1 MHDINQLKEKEHGV
15 YTEIKDE
22 KAVLDITTYDA
33 QNIWVGRLLRVGL
46 HIKSW
51 HILVIRISDDVK
63 LLTNTW
69 RYFHQNI
76 GTTDTLQI
84 LAKKHYQTKFIKVDV
99 DNVPFLVVSLK
110 VQVLPCILA
119 FINGIGVD
127 RYIPLIILWL
137 D

>member
-1 MHDINQLKEKEHGV
+1 M
-15 YTEIKDE
+15 
-22 KAVLDITTYDA
+22 
-33 QNIWVGRLLRVGL
+33 VGL

-69 RYFHQNI
+69 RYFNQDF

-110 VQVLPCILA
+110 VQVLPCIIA

-127 RYIPLIILWL
+127 RYIPLSMC
-137 D
+137 